1 MLSFVCRGDRTMT
14 GHVLGHANTR
24 SRSLAPE
31 RNLSPVLVGITRI
44 LMHCAMIEGAHR
56 HPQVSWSLIPSTI
69 SWKGL
74 IISRS
79 TGNPFLIEK
88 TSKDE
93 NVNVELVRRLLW
105 ESTTPSLP
113 LVHSLGIRNYL
124 RRLKEVVSFLGVL
137 HLICHCFWRYRCSF
151 FCAPSAFDLSLV
163 VIMNGSLRGIR

>member
-1 MLSFVCRGDRTMT
+1 MLSFVCRGDRTVT

-74 IISRS
+74 IISCLIS
-79 TGNPFLIEK
+79 NPSHIEK
-88 TSKDE
+88 TSRGE
-93 NVNVELVRRLLW
+93 NVNLELVSMLLW
-105 ESTTPSLP
+105 ESSQPLP

-124 RRLKEVVSFLGVL
+124 RRLKEVVSFLSVL
-137 HLICHCFWRYRCSF
+137 HFICHCFWRYGCSC
-151 FCAPSAFDLSLV
+151 FCAPSAFDLSFV
-163 VIMNGSLRGIR
+163 VIINGSLRGIM